1 MERKEG
7 RKEAQKFKGF
17 IANKASTLK
26 ISFHFRSYYAPLR
39 DEFFQGNK
47 KFFELPA
54 YIRDNGDNRNLL
66 ELCTE

>member
-1 MERKEG
+1 MERKEE
-7 RKEAQKFKGF
+7 KKLKNSKVF